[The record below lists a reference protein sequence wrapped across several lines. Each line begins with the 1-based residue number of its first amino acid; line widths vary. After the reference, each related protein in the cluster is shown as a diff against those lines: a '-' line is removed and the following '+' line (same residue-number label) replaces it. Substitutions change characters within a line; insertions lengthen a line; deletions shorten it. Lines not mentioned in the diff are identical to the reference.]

1 MAARVHVAEDEES
14 DEDEALA
21 VAKSSQRGQVA
32 MFTWPTPREYYRD
45 YAQRKKSKI
54 LIPSDMTR
62 DALLSRFRKV
72 MQGAG
77 HWPKVTNVLIALE
90 PHQRF
95 RPDGSGREVH
105 YHIAFKLSEDF
116 AHRHIEVLFRLE
128 GIHGFISKSLK
139 GWLAYAEYLL
149 CETPRKP
156 AHCRD
161 ASPLLWPRGGP
172 EAVEHL
178 RGLCNT
184 ARKRTPTLTE
194 AVTGWKKK
202 APKRRR
208 TLEWSEVISL
218 VVENEIRDEG
228 TWWQVAKRQQTDQG
242 DTLMINYVDR
252 LRGKQGGLQKA
263 ISDAWRHHRAINGDP
278 VPSNTCLHTTAKY
291 ALESFILSDEMKE
304 WVREDHK
311 SKALVL
317 EGPGGIGK
325 TQLAMALL
333 LRVRKRVFFI
343 DDYEQVNQCQWTG
356 VEGVL
361 FDDVCMRH
369 KGIDECKALFDMD
382 WSRVVRCRYENG
394 LLPEGTPRIFSTN
407 HTRALFFPRDYNLAE
422 HQHPINRRMLW
433 LRVTRCFRDGKDH
446 EAQIPGASVQAAD
459 VSEAFTP
466 EHVSPGPNRTRTKQ
480 HEAYS
485 SEDAAK
491 AAPARSAQ
499 PRATSLLQ
507 AQLPIKTQRLGH
519 PDRPPKTSRAA
530 VPTRSP
536 RLQHHSLTIHQ
547 GSHDADTLRLVMQ
560 SLATLHRTGL
570 HGHPVRRKIAKKQ
583 GPPLPYL
590 LERLFKPRTR
600 DTQPPPW

>member
-62 DALLSRFRKV
+62 DVLFSRFRKV

-184 ARKRTPTLTE
+184 ARQRMPTLTE

-218 VVENEIRDEG
+218 VVENEIRDEA

-263 ISDAWRHHRAINGDP
+263 ISDAWRHNRAINGHP
-278 VPSNTCLHTTAKY
+278 VPSNICLHTTAKY

-333 LRVRKRVFFI
+333 LRVRQRVFFI
-343 DDYEQVNQCQWTG
+343 DDYEQVNQCHWTG
-356 VEGVL
+356 IEGVL

-433 LRVTRCFRDGKDH
+433 LRVTRCIRDGKDH
-446 EAQIPGASVQAAD
+446 EAQIPRASVQAAD
-459 VSEAFTP
+459 VSEAFPP
-466 EHVSPGPNRTRTKQ
+466 EHV
-480 HEAYS
+480 
-485 SEDAAK
+485 
-491 AAPARSAQ
+491 
-499 PRATSLLQ
+499 
-507 AQLPIKTQRLGH
+507 
-519 PDRPPKTSRAA
+519 
-530 VPTRSP
+530 
-536 RLQHHSLTIHQ
+536 
-547 GSHDADTLRLVMQ
+547 
-560 SLATLHRTGL
+560 
-570 HGHPVRRKIAKKQ
+570 
-583 GPPLPYL
+583 
-590 LERLFKPRTR
+590 
-600 DTQPPPW
+600 